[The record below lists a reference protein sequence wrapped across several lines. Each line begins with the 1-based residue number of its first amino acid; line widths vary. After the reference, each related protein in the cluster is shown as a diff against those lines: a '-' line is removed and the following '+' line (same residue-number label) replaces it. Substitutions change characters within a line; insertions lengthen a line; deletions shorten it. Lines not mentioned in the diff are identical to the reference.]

1 MNINSPLS
9 HRSKEPE
16 RSVLYIVGT
25 PIGNLDDI
33 SIRAINILKN
43 VSLIACEDT
52 RKTGRLLKH
61 FNISNKLTSFNEY
74 NSLKKLDFLVKR
86 LGKLLITFQLK
97 MAEMVV
103 LGILLNKF

>member
-1 MNINSPLS
+1 MNSIVKLS
-9 HRSKEPE
+9 HREKEPE

-61 FNISNKLTSFNEY
+61 LKISNKLISFNEY
-74 NSLKKLDFLVKR
+74 QSQKKLDFL
-86 LGKLLITFQLK
+86 LLF
-97 MAEMVV
+97 
-103 LGILLNKF
+103 